1 MRLLRDMSGFN
12 SGLKK
17 AKKEKARKAM
27 AEGVPAWGAGGFV

>member
-1 MRLLRDMSGFN
+1 MRLLRDMWGFN